1 MESRVRRSTHREP
14 SSRHCKSTAVT
25 AGVWL
30 KIIFSTRSV
39 DSASAVIEWRPK
51 PRCLPACSNL
61 THYSRPRNKWP
72 ISMNSFMSIRFL
84 LLLPFFMVDFI
95 LALGHWLLLCFFFLK
110 MMSKHQVDGLPL
122 LPLPFVDGRGIKT
135 KPRIRRR
142 ARLQQQERASRKP
155 RTWRSTMK
163 SRTMPSE
170 IKTR

>member
-1 MESRVRRSTHREP
+1 MAKQTLHRCSESTRSTWFWPVTGMESRVRRSTHREP

-95 LALGHWLLLCFFFLK
+95 LALGHWLLLCFFFLEDDEQA
-110 MMSKHQVDGLPL
+110 SGWRTTFAATAL
-122 LPLPFVDGRGIKT
+122 
-135 KPRIRRR
+135 RR
-142 ARLQQQERASRKP
+142 
-155 RTWRSTMK
+155 W
-163 SRTMPSE
+163 
-170 IKTR
+170 